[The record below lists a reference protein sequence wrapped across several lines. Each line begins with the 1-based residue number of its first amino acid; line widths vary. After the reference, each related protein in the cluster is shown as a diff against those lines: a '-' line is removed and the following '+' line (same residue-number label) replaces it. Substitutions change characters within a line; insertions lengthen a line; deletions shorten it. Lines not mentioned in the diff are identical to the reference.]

1 MAHEDK
7 IDLAVFEQS
16 KKVRHELS
24 DMSLSGAT
32 KWTIYFT
39 AFFSICIVV
48 AFFVYIYMF
57 KNNVGYRAPKTP
69 SVIPPAPYPMLQ
81 DDRSNSGDIQALR
94 EKEDRLTSGYGWTSK
109 AKGTV
114 HVPIS
119 KAIDEV
125 AQSGVPS
132 WPDSYQPKPPAST
145 PTGPVRREEVAPGVF
160 RVPIDPNTP
169 TVALP

>member
-7 IDLAVFEQS
+7 IDQALFEQS

-24 DMSLSGAT
+24 DMSFTTAT
-32 KWTIYFT
+32 KWTIYFS
-39 AFFSICIVV
+39 AFFTICIIV
-48 AFFVYIYMF
+48 AFFVYVNMF
-57 KNNVGYRAPKTP
+57 KNNVGYRPPQTP

-81 DDRSNSGDIQALR
+81 DDRSNSGDILVLR
-94 EKEDRLTSGYGWTSK
+94 GKEDELSNGYGWTSK
-109 AKGTV
+109 EKGTV

-125 AQSGVPS
+125 AQGGVPS
-132 WPDSYQPKPPAST
+132 WPDIYKPKPTAPAPS
-145 PTGPVRREEVAPGVF
+145 GPVQREEVAPGVF

-169 TVALP
+169 TVAAP